1 MTIPTCSVCGAY
13 MLPGESGRPATT
25 CSDRCR
31 QDWKAARQRAQRA
44 RSRALE
50 HLGLAIGALSSV
62 RNPWRDQLARYYR
75 KLLAASPSELAKIA
89 EKSPDWRAAL

>member
-1 MTIPTCSVCGAY
+1 MSIPTCNVCGAY

-25 CSDRCR
+25 CSSRCR

-50 HLGLAIGALSSV
+50 HLGLALGALGSV
-62 RNPWRDQLARYYR
+62 RNPWRDQLAKYYR
-75 KLLAASPSELAKIA
+75 KLLTASPSDLARVE
-89 EKSPDWRAAL
+89 EKRSDWPSAI